1 MKRIATL
8 LVIGLFFVNPVRAED
23 APAAPSTDSTAP
35 SAPATPPAA
44 PPAVPAV
51 AAAPAAAAPVPA
63 PEALAL
69 AAPEAAN
76 TENLEFISGEVSALD
91 EASKSL
97 TVKLYGETENTPSD
111 KTLKVTVDTNTDIT
125 DGEQD
130 RDLKS
135 LTVGT
140 EVDVEYDRASS
151 KATYIFVY

>member
-35 SAPATPPAA
+35 SAPATPSAA
-44 PPAVPAV
+44 PPAAPVV
-51 AAAPAAAAPVPA
+51 AAAPAAAPAVAPEPPA
-63 PEALAL
+63 P

-76 TENLEFISGEVSALD
+76 TENLEFISGEVSTLD

-111 KTLKVTVDTNTDIT
+111 KTLKVTVDTNTDVT

-140 EVDVEYDRASS
+140 EVDVEYDPASS